1 MAPEGHPLLFRKEII
16 VKDFYLISQ
25 NKGKF
30 KKDVSKNTSP
40 KGGWLGSRGGLKIL
54 SRIRQVG
61 ELLPSKISYDK
72 KKKQFKVILN
82 KPITGIS
89 EGQAIVLYQGKKV
102 LGGGEIR
109 FNKERNHNNS

>member
-16 VKDFYLISQ
+16 VKDFYLISE
-25 NKGKF
+25 NKDKF
-30 KKDVSKNTSP
+30 KKIISKKSQ
-40 KGGWLGSRGGLKIL
+40 KVL

-61 ELLPSKISYDK
+61 ELLPSKIIYDK

-82 KPITGIS
+82 KPITGVS
-89 EGQAIVLYQGKKV
+89 EGQAIVLYHGKRV

-109 FNKERNHNNS
+109 FK

>member
-16 VKDFYLISQ
+16 VKDFYLISE
-25 NKGKF
+25 NKDKF
-30 KKDVSKNTSP
+30 KKDVSKP
-40 KGGWLGSRGGLKIL
+40 KKVL

-61 ELLPSKISYDK
+61 ELLGSKISYDK
-72 KKKQFKVILN
+72 KKKQFKIILN

-109 FNKERNHNNS
+109 FKV